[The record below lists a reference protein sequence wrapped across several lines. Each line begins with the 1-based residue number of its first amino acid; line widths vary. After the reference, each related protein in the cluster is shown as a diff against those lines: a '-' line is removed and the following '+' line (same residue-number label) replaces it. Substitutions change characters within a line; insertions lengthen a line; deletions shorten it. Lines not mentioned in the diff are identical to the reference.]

1 MKKLVL
7 YMALLALSFQSCGDI
22 EDEYMYDKGLYKID
36 WNAAADS
43 SSVSLADR
51 FWNESG
57 HYFNYEND
65 ALSTDFHYWPQA
77 HAMDV
82 IIDAYIRTNDAKY
95 KDYFDSW
102 YTGIKV
108 KNGNRY
114 WNNFYDDMEWI
125 NLTMLRLYDVTKEE
139 KYLNTAKELWGYI
152 KEGWDETYAGGG
164 VSWTHDQPWSKN
176 ACSNGP
182 ASIIASRMYHITTDE
197 ADKKLA
203 LDIYEWEKSTL
214 FNPATGAVY
223 DNINGQTNVIGTF
236 SLSYNQGTFIGAAY
250 EIYKIT
256 GDVIYLNDA
265 RKAANFG
272 ISNSGMID
280 AGNNVLRDE
289 GNGDGGLFKG
299 IFMRYFVQLILEN
312 DLDPIYKKK
321 FITFFNNNA
330 ETLWRKGVRKQDLLF
345 GTAWTSAPA
354 GTTQLTSHTSGCTLI
369 EAKAYYEK
377 MKK

>member
-1 MKKLVL
+1 MKIIIL
-7 YMALLALSFQSCGDI
+7 YSALLTLSLQSCGDI

-43 SSVSLADR
+43 SSVSIGDR
-51 FWNESG
+51 FWNESEN
-57 HYFNYEND
+57 YFNYEND

-95 KDYFDSW
+95 KAYFAPW
-102 YTGIKV
+102 YAGIKA
-108 KNGNRY
+108 KNGGRY

-125 NLTMLRLYDVTKEE
+125 NLTILRLYDVTKEE
-139 KYLNTAKELWGYI
+139 KYLDTAKELWGFI

-164 VSWTHDQPWSKN
+164 ISWTHDQPWSKN

-182 ASIIASRMYHITTDE
+182 ASIIASRMYNITKDE
-197 ADKKLA
+197 ADKKRA
-203 LDIYEWEKSTL
+203 FDIYEWEKNTL

-250 EIYKIT
+250 ELYKIT
-256 GDVIYLNDA
+256 GDIVYLNDA

-299 IFMRYFVQLILEN
+299 IFMRYFVQLILEK

-354 GTTQLTSHTSGCTLI
+354 GTTQLTSHTSGCTLM